1 VEQGVV
7 MIEQKETS
15 SPPGG
20 WRPSVIRERALAAT
34 LFLLTTLLLYAAFLI
49 TKPFISSLAWAL
61 SLAIVFYPFYIQVNE
76 RVKSSNIA
84 ALVCVSVVAFLVVG
98 PVFIAVQQIA
108 AQAASTVENVREG
121 EVQRQIDQVVKSH
134 HSIERIYNWANARF
148 NTQETMS
155 QAATAVG
162 QKITNFLTGSV
173 TGLFVLLV
181 TFFFLFY
188 FFRDGERGVEVLR
201 TMLPLSDGEA
211 DRLLVRVR
219 DTIRATVFGTLLV
232 ACVQGALGGLM
243 FWWLGLA
250 APVLWGVVMGLLAVV
265 PILGAFIIWIP
276 AAIFLALSGAWIKAI
291 ILTLWGAVVIGLVD
305 NLLYPVL
312 VGRQLELHTVPVFI
326 SIVGGLLVFG
336 GSGIILGP
344 LVLALTHG
352 LMDIWRQRART
363 GKIVRSGVHI

>member
-1 VEQGVV
+1 

-15 SPPGG
+15 SPPTG

-34 LFLLTTLLLYAAFLI
+34 LFLLTALLLYAAFLI
-49 TKPFISSLAWAL
+49 TRPFISALAWAL
-61 SLAIVFYPFYIQVNE
+61 SLAIVFYPFYEQLNE
-76 RVKSSNIA
+76 RLKHPNLA
-84 ALVCVSVVAFLVVG
+84 ATVCVAVVAFLVVG
-98 PVFIAVQQIA
+98 PLFIAGQQIA
-108 AQAASTVENVREG
+108 AQAISTVENVREG
-121 EVQRQIDQVVKSH
+121 EVQKQIDQVVKSH
-134 HSIERIYNWANARF
+134 RAIERVYNWANARF
-148 NTQETMS
+148 NTQQTMS
-155 QAATAVG
+155 QAATLAG
-162 QKITNFLTGSV
+162 QKLTNFVTGSM

-188 FFRDGERGVEVLR
+188 FFRDAERGVEVLSSL
-201 TMLPLSDGEA
+201 LPLSNGETA
-211 DRLLVRVR
+211 RLLARVR

-232 ACVQGALGGLM
+232 ACVQGTLGGLM

-265 PILGAFIIWIP
+265 PVLGAFIIWIP

-312 VGRQLELHTVPVFI
+312 VGRKLELHTVPVFI

-336 GSGIILGP
+336 GSGVILGP
-344 LVLALTHG
+344 LILALTHG
-352 LMDIWRQRART
+352 VMDIWRERARS
-363 GKIVRSGVHI
+363 GKMVRSGVDI